1 VVWEGRG
8 RETAPYPDLAWG
20 PIHLRAP
27 GRCTAFLLAVNG
39 ICPRYPK
46 LPRSNHGR
54 YSSKPELED
63 PLHEREIFANE
74 ISGIAMVHGNFIV
87 TLAKLRFEEA
97 AEGQAAKVRRIVSGR
112 VVLTNVAANQLLQHL
127 QSIAAQIEAAAA
139 LAAGHKPN

>member
-1 VVWEGRG
+1 MADVQKKI
-8 RETAPYPDLAWG
+8 P
-20 PIHLRAP
+20 
-27 GRCTAFLLAVNG
+27 
-39 ICPRYPK
+39 
-46 LPRSNHGR
+46 
-54 YSSKPELED
+54 LED

-97 AEGQAAKVRRIVSGR
+97 AEGQAANARRIVSGR
-112 VVLTNVAANQLLQHL
+112 VVLTNVAANQLLRHL